1 VGLNEG
7 ALGFGPSARI
17 YERSRPSY
25 PRPAVDELVGRLRID
40 TISRVVELG
49 AGTGKFTRLLRPHAG
64 VVIAVEPI
72 AGMRAEFTAVL
83 PDVPLLAGLA
93 EQIPV
98 ASGAA
103 DAVVAAQA
111 FHWFETDV
119 ALAEIHRVLR
129 PDGGLGLV
137 WNRRDDTVPWVAQ
150 LKILLEPYEGATPR
164 EWRRLWE
171 RPEWEQTGF
180 SPLEQAEFSY
190 EQELDA
196 DGLCGRV
203 ASISFVAALDDDE
216 RARVLADV
224 RDLVAGFDERFVL
237 PYRTGVHWCRRR

>member
-1 VGLNEG
+1 VALNEG
-7 ALGFGPSARI
+7 ALGFGPSARV
-17 YERSRPSY
+17 YEQSRPSY

-40 TISRVVELG
+40 TTSRVVELG

-64 VVIAVEPI
+64 EVIAVEPI
-72 AGMRAEFTAVL
+72 AGMRAEFTVVL
-83 PDVPLLAGLA
+83 PDVPLVAGLA
-93 EQIPV
+93 EQMPV

-103 DAVVAAQA
+103 DAVIAAQA

-137 WNRRDDTVPWVAQ
+137 WNRRDDSVPWVAQ
-150 LKILLEPYEGATPR
+150 LKVLLEPYEGATPR

-171 RPEWEQTGF
+171 RPEWERTGF

-224 RDLVAGFDERFVL
+224 RELVAGFDEPFVL